1 MKFNKIK
8 DFLKTFDPLLLSYFP
23 FIGWFIPMIKKKDD
37 DFYMYHAK
45 QGFILALF
53 FTCVC
58 IFLYLLPFFI
68 STKTQTLNASYLLKF
83 AHILKFII
91 ALLIYILYA
100 IYIALAVIGTRM
112 IIKMEKKEFPY
123 IGAYIAKYASKLN
136 I

>member
-1 MKFNKIK
+1 MKFDKIK
-8 DFLKTFDPLLLSYFP
+8 NFLLNIYTKYIKTFDPLLLSYFP

-53 FTCVC
+53 FTCAC
-58 IFLYLLPFFI
+58 TFLYLLQFFI
-68 STKTQTLNASYLLKF
+68 SIRAYT
-83 AHILKFII
+83 LKFII
-91 ALLIYILYA
+91 VLFIYILYA

-112 IIKMEKKEFPY
+112 IKNMEKKEFPF
-123 IGAYIAKYASKLN
+123 IGATITKYASKLN

>member
-1 MKFNKIK
+1 MIINMKFNKIK

-58 IFLYLLPFFI
+58 TFLYLLPFFI
-68 STKTQTLNASYLLKF
+68 STMAYT
-83 AHILKFII
+83 LKFII
-91 ALLIYILYA
+91 TVLIYILYA
-100 IYIALAVIGTRM
+100 VYIALAVIGTRM
-112 IIKMEKKEFPY
+112 IKKVEKKEFPY
-123 IGAYIAKYASKLN
+123 IGPYITKYASKLN